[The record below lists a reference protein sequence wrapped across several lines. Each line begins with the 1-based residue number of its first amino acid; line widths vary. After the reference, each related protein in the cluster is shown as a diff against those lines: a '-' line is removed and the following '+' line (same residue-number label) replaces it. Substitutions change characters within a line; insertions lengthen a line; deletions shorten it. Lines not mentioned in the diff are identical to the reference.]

1 MLTTAGKIWLCN
13 GSDTDIDLPHG
24 DLFGFSVGT
33 WVDLSAG
40 PLLQK
45 FQNGFCIWK
54 APPTVFFHRYGAKC
68 VVLSSD
74 LGLSRLQGILM
85 FTSSHN
91 IIPKQISRINE
102 YLNM

>member
-54 APPTVFFHRYGAKC
+54 APPLFSFIGMAQNVWYL
-68 VVLSSD
+68 V
-74 LGLSRLQGILM
+74 
-85 FTSSHN
+85 
-91 IIPKQISRINE
+91 RIWASVGFRVS
-102 YLNM
+102 